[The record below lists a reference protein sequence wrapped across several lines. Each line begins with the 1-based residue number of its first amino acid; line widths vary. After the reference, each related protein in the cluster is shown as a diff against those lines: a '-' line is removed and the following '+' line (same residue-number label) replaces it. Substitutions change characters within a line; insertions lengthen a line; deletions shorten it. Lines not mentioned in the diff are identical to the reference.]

1 MNQYEKRQSKATG
14 QWKVET
20 IKCWGCATGRGGG
33 HSLKGHS
40 HPVLQL
46 LSVSLKDLCATHQNS
61 LIGFELRAQNNRRL
75 KAKVHL
81 KN

>member
-1 MNQYEKRQSKATG
+1 MG
-14 QWKVET
+14 
-20 IKCWGCATGRGGG
+20 GCATGRGGG

-46 LSVSLKDLCATHQNS
+46 LSVSLKDLCATHQKT

-75 KAKVHL
+75 KAIVHL
-81 KN
+81 KNVIPSFHPNLFTLLFLTLIQG